1 MHDNDK
7 KLLELAE
14 KATPRPWADLISPEI
29 ARGDIYYPI
38 RRTDREECPR
48 SLFEIVA
55 EARRNEDRNY
65 IVAAANAV
73 PKLLERIRLLRRHV
87 SYQRYADLSAV
98 RAAQECLAADYAG
111 RTGESKVRAFYHATR

>member
-14 KATPRPWADLISPEI
+14 KATPRPWKAELADIDDEDDDGNPIQYGAAMVTPIFTVDCGE
-29 ARGDIYYPI
+29 YYGL
-38 RRTDREECPR
+38 
-48 SLFEIVA
+48 SNA
-55 EARRNEDRNY
+55 EASY

-98 RAAQECLAADYAG
+98 RAAQECLAADDA
-111 RTGESKVRAFYHATR
+111 EAAKMVLP